1 VKNDI
6 ERRKF
11 ILRAGLMLGG
21 IGLASM
27 AVPANAQ
34 TDKERKKAVKYLVRR
49 VSEVPKERST
59 CGYRQRMITK
69 DDCDKACFTFLNS
82 HAAGRHHHN
91 KTTEFYYVLKGN
103 GALELDGD
111 RVEAYRDSFN
121 DLPGNKQACETTV
134 TMYQSMLLAERSAMD
149 DILEA
154 IRKIRAYSAE
164 LAKKA

>member
-1 VKNDI
+1 MKNDI
-6 ERRKF
+6 ERREF
-11 ILRAGLMLGG
+11 LLRAGSVLGG

-27 AVPANAQ
+27 AGSANAQ
-34 TDKERKKAVKYLVRR
+34 TDKERKKVTKYLVRR

-111 RVEAYRDSFN
+111 RVEVE
-121 DLPGNKQACETTV
+121 PGTLV
-134 TMYQSMLLAERSAMD
+134 LIPPGIRHR
-149 DILEA
+149 A
-154 IRKIRAYSAE
+154 IGDFESLIVGIPSLDPADFFVDPA
-164 LAKKA
+164 

>member
-1 VKNDI
+1 MKNDI
-6 ERRKF
+6 ERREF
-11 ILRAGLMLGG
+11 LLRTSSMLGG

-27 AVPANAQ
+27 AGSANAQ
-34 TDKERKKAVKYLVRR
+34 TDKERKKVAKYLVRR

-91 KTTEFYYVLKGN
+91 KTTEFYYVLNGN

-111 RVEAYRDSFN
+111 RVEVEPGTLVMIPPGIRHRAIGDFESLIVGIPSLN
-121 DLPGNKQACETTV
+121 PTDLFVDPE
-134 TMYQSMLLAERSAMD
+134 
-149 DILEA
+149 
-154 IRKIRAYSAE
+154 
-164 LAKKA
+164 